1 MMAMAIAAMA
11 IAFLSEV
18 GYVHLVRRRRRTNPS
33 GQDHGCRPRHRKRM
47 VRRRRPPHHPGRRH
61 QAAPG
66 HIGCTCEG
74 GHHHEER
81 RHRFRFGI
89 GRRQHIGIRGGN
101 GVGGTGG
108 EFGDDTVILE
118 GETLAAVAAR
128 VGRTGD
134 ELQRTNQF
142 GTNGRPAFG
151 SSDLVVVPCVENW
164 PRNTTFYEL
173 IGITL
178 DRLQAVNNVDLATI
192 QAGDQVGVCQS
203 WFE

>member
-1 MMAMAIAAMA
+1 MLPSRKLGTFISCDDEGAPIRAGRITVADLVAANGW
-11 IAFLSEV
+11 SD
-18 GYVHLVRRRRRTNPS
+18 GGDHLII
-33 GQDHGCRPRHRKRM
+33 
-47 VRRRRPPHHPGRRH
+47 PGDVIKLP
-61 QAAPG
+61 QGTSAAPAKAVTTTKSADTG
-66 HIGCTCEG
+66 SASASA
-74 GHHHEER
+74 
-81 RHRFRFGI
+81 
-89 GRRQHIGIRGGN
+89 GGN
-101 GVGGTGG
+101 TSASGAATASVCTGG